1 MFLALISPNF
11 VFKQS
16 YRNTILLEFL
26 QTWVIWNSSCCCF
39 NKKLF
44 LIRFYCLCGSFQFEN
59 ENVSSEMKSSA
70 ECLLGRDFDRREIT
84 FQFGFLVK
92 MFSNA
97 KLRKQTTFLKF
108 SLYLYFCFS
117 ICVVMWCSDE
127 KYMALTAT
135 YSHSS
140 LIVFLSHNIIG
151 LYF

>member
-1 MFLALISPNF
+1 MYWYKCCCCSRLKINNVSCFNFTKLCFQTKLQKHNTVRISPNLGYLKF
-11 VFKQS
+11 LM
-16 YRNTILLEFL
+16 LL
-26 QTWVIWNSSCCCF
+26 F

-117 ICVVMWCSDE
+117 ICV
-127 KYMALTAT
+127 
-135 YSHSS
+135 
-140 LIVFLSHNIIG
+140 
-151 LYF
+151 